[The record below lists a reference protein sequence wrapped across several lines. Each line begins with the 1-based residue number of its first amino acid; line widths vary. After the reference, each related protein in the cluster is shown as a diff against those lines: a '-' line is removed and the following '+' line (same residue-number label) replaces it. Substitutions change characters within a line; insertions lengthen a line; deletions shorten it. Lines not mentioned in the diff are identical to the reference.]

1 MGLFMSCHSLTY
13 KIHGEDLQFALIGLS
28 AGQTVVA
35 EAGSLMFMNSSVRM
49 ETGISDGS
57 DAGSGFFG
65 KLWNAGKRAL
75 AGESFFLLHLTGTG
89 SSAGQVALAG
99 PYLGKI
105 IPLNLA
111 SFSTPILCQRGAFLA
126 AAYGTRID
134 IAFTQHFTAGL
145 FGGENFILQRLTG
158 DGMAFIHACGKV
170 AEIPLQNQSLRI
182 MPGCIVAFEESID
195 FEIET
200 TGSFANAL
208 FGAKTLFLA
217 KLTGTGR
224 VWLQSLPFSLLAHR
238 ICDEAKR
245 QGFFDFEKERSSFGN
260 FNH

>member
-1 MGLFMSCHSLTY
+1 MQCHNLTY
-13 KIHGEDLQFALIGLS
+13 KIHGEDLQFVMIGLS

-57 DAGSGFFG
+57 DAGSGFLG

-75 AGESFFLLHLTGTG
+75 AGESFFLLHLTGAG
-89 SSAGQVALAG
+89 PSAGQAALAG

-111 SFSTPILCQRGAFLA
+111 GFSAPILCQRGAFLA

-134 IAFTQHFTAGL
+134 LAFTQHFTAGL

-170 AEIPLQNQSLRI
+170 AEIPLNNQTLRI
-182 MPGCIVAFEESID
+182 MPGCIVAFEESIS

-217 KLTGTGR
+217 KLSGTGR

-238 ICDEAKR
+238 ICEEAKK
-245 QGFFDFEKERSSFGN
+245 QGFFDFQKEGSSFGN
-260 FNH
+260 FNS